1 MTNKTD
7 GDILKNAPDGATH
20 YSWETYCKANKDF
33 FYDWN
38 GEYWCAYFV
47 PDGDMRS
54 LADIKALVAKD
65 KRIAELEREKQVLIK
80 QHDMWKQQWHELND
94 SLAKRDLE
102 LQAKDKKIE
111 ELEKFISENTPLLS
125 YLAIETVS
133 SPVDGDPLFIFKD
146 WLARRDLEQQANGAE
161 YVIES
166 VLGEPETL
174 TSDALSIRYEFLFR
188 LKQLREQVKGGAN

>member
-38 GEYWCAYFV
+38 GEEWCAYFV

-54 LADIKALVAKD
+54 LADIEALV
-65 KRIAELEREKQVLIK
+65 
-80 QHDMWKQQWHELND
+80 
-94 SLAKRDLE
+94 
-102 LQAKDKKIE
+102 AKDKKIE
-111 ELEKFISENTPLLS
+111 ELVRFISENTPLLS

-133 SPVDGDPLFIFKD
+133 SRVDGDPLFRFKD
-146 WLARRDLEQQANGAE
+146 WIAKRDLEQQLRGLEEFIVDTQCSLDWDWDNISANE
-161 YVIES
+161 LFNMMHVE
-166 VLGEPETL
+166 
-174 TSDALSIRYEFLFR
+174 IRNI
-188 LKQLREQVKGGAN
+188 REQAKGGDV